1 MNWGIATTETTYP
14 KLHAKI
20 AAVKKSRTDLEIK
33 IVLSPVIP
41 ESKLP

>member
-20 AAVKKSRTDLEIK
+20 AAVKNQGQKNQNRTVSSYPRI
-33 IVLSPVIP
+33 
-41 ESKLP
+41 